1 MADWAEMVLVGRVAR
16 PHGLRGHVVITPE
29 TDFVEER
36 FAEGERLWMGGD
48 GHPSALVIEAMRVQ
62 NGRPVVRFAGFETI
76 DAVQRLAG
84 RELRVEPE
92 SLHPL
97 DAGGYYHHELVGC
110 VVETADG
117 AVVGTVTAV
126 EGGGARCRL
135 VVRGPRGDVQVP
147 FVVEIC
153 GMVDTAARRI
163 RITPPEGLLEL
174 NLR

>member
-84 RELRVEPE
+84 
-92 SLHPL
+92 
-97 DAGGYYHHELVGC
+97 
-110 VVETADG
+110 
-117 AVVGTVTAV
+117 
-126 EGGGARCRL
+126 
-135 VVRGPRGDVQVP
+135 
-147 FVVEIC
+147 
-153 GMVDTAARRI
+153 
-163 RITPPEGLLEL
+163 
-174 NLR
+174 